1 MFEFQGQNI
10 DRFSSDEVPMVM
22 VPTDERE
29 A

>member
-10 DRFSSDEVPMVM
+10 DRFSSDEVPLV